1 MIPKI
6 FFKLLLISALALN
19 FTALQAQ
26 TTSMSLTDAVQYA
39 LDKNPNIK
47 IAQLQVTDAEWRIKE
62 NKATGLPQ
70 VSASLAYSA
79 FLQRGGLPSSALA
92 FGPSGPIDLSAQLPS
107 FNTEQRNDL
116 GAVFGSLF
124 ASDPD
129 SKIYFSPVHSVT
141 GNLQLN
147 QLIFNNSYLLALKAA
162 RFYRQYVAE
171 QQAVAIQTV
180 RNQVI
185 DAYLP
190 ALLISENL
198 ATLDKN
204 IGNLDKL
211 FSDTKAIT
219 QAGFA
224 EQLDVDRIDLSLST
238 LRSERTNLE
247 RQREIVVNA
256 LKLTMGMPV
265 NQEIVLTDDVQQ
277 LMTQYA
283 TSDLT
288 TELNFMNRPEY
299 SQLLRGRELSMLQV
313 DSYRKP
319 WMPTVSAFIQYQPA
333 YQAGFGA
340 KDSPGFK
347 NGYFIPSALA
357 GLSVN
362 IPIYDGGGTKA
373 KRERALIALQTIDQQ
388 QQFLENSLMLEL
400 ENARRG
406 YLNAAERVVNQQKN
420 LALAQRIY
428 ENTQTKYKAGVGS
441 SFEVTQAEQQL
452 YSAQQN
458 LMQSQYDQL
467 SAKSAVQKALGV
479 R

>member
-1 MIPKI
+1 MSSKI
-6 FFKLLLISALALN
+6 FLKTVFISVLTLS
-19 FTALQAQ
+19 FSILQAQ
-26 TTSMSLTDAVQYA
+26 STSMSLSDAIQYA
-39 LDKNPNIK
+39 LDKNPTIK
-47 IAQLQVTDAEWRIKE
+47 IAQLQVNDAEWRIKE

-70 VSASLAYSA
+70 ISASLSYSA

-92 FGPSGPIDLSAQLPS
+92 FGPSGPVDLPGLLPS
-107 FNTEQRNDL
+107 FNTEQQNDL
-116 GAVFGSLF
+116 GVFLGSVF

-129 SKIYFSPVHSVT
+129 AKIYFSPVHNVG
-141 GNLQLN
+141 GNIQLN

-162 RFYRQYVAE
+162 RYYRQYVGE
-171 QQAVAIQTV
+171 QLAVATQTV
-180 RNQVI
+180 RNQVV

-190 ALLISENL
+190 ALLISESM

-211 FSDTKAIT
+211 FSDTKAIN

-224 EQLDVDRIDLSLST
+224 EQLDVDRIDLSLSS
-238 LRSERTNLE
+238 LRSERTNLQ

-256 LKLTMGMPV
+256 LKLTLGMPV
-265 NQEIVLTDDVQQ
+265 NQELVLTDDVQV

-283 TSDLT
+283 TTDLA

-299 SQLLRGRELSMLQV
+299 SQLLRGRELSVLQV
-313 DSYRKP
+313 ESYRKP
-319 WMPTVSAFIQYQPA
+319 WMPTVAAFLQYQPA

-347 NGYFIPSALA
+347 NGFFIPAAVA
-357 GLSVN
+357 GVSVN

-373 KRERALIALQTIDQQ
+373 KRERAIIALQTIDQQ
-388 QQFLENSLMLEL
+388 KAQLENALTLEL
-400 ENARRG
+400 ENARRS
-406 YLNAAERVVNQQKN
+406 YLNAAERVQNQQKN
-420 LALAQRIY
+420 LVLAQRIY
-428 ENTQTKYKAGVGS
+428 DNTQTKYKAGVGS

-452 YSAQQN
+452 YTAQQN
-458 LMQSQYDQL
+458 LMQAQYDQL
-467 SAKSAVQKALGV
+467 SAKTAVQKALGI